1 MGLILT
7 LALLWPLFQA
17 PYFSQHDD
25 VQTIRLYEMDKCF
38 KDGQIPCRW
47 VPDLGG
53 LYGYPLFNYY
63 APLPYYYGEIFYSLT
78 HSLLFSAKLMF
89 VTAFVGSFIFMFL
102 LARKLWGGYGALISG
117 VFYAYAPYH
126 AVDFYVR
133 GAMEEMWA
141 LMLFPAIL
149 WALFRL
155 KESTRIYNVMLLGLF
170 LALLMLS
177 HNLSAMIFLPII
189 FTLVVF
195 FMWQKRDF
203 RLLKLVVLSGVLAFL
218 LSAFYFLP
226 MVAEKN
232 LVHVETTVEGYFS
245 YTEHFK
251 GLYKLFI
258 QRNWGWGASV
268 REVPGGEKDGMS
280 FQIGWVHLLG
290 WFLALA
296 TAAYLWKKDR
306 PKSLLLVMFSLFTVA
321 SVFMI
326 HPRSEFIWKLI
337 DPLKYLQFPWR
348 FLMLII
354 FFVSLMSGSIFV
366 WLSKKKAILLLS
378 GLIILVVA
386 ANFTYFRPEKF
397 IQVTDQ
403 QLLTGKNWDTE
414 IKRSIFDFLPIYAQE
429 PPAELA
435 TTRYQVVVGNAKVT
449 NFKEGTNWFNFN
461 ANIDTHTILLLSQYY
476 FPNWKVYVDGQ
487 EVKVEYK
494 NNHLGLMSLIIGP
507 GNHYISGKLENTTI
521 RSAGNLISLGGVLI
535 FLLLIPTQIPS
546 TRRWLTYYL
555 KALYR

>member
-1 MGLILT
+1 
-7 LALLWPLFQA
+7 
-17 PYFSQHDD
+17 
-25 VQTIRLYEMDKCF
+25 
-38 KDGQIPCRW
+38 
-47 VPDLGG
+47 
-53 LYGYPLFNYY
+53 
-63 APLPYYYGEIFYSLT
+63 
-78 HSLLFSAKLMF
+78 
-89 VTAFVGSFIFMFL
+89 
-102 LARKLWGGYGALISG
+102 
-117 VFYAYAPYH
+117 
-126 AVDFYVR
+126 
-133 GAMEEMWA
+133 
-141 LMLFPAIL
+141 
-149 WALFRL
+149 
-155 KESTRIYNVMLLGLF
+155 
-170 LALLMLS
+170 
-177 HNLSAMIFLPII
+177 
-189 FTLVVF
+189 
-195 FMWQKRDF
+195 
-203 RLLKLVVLSGVLAFL
+203 
-218 LSAFYFLP
+218 
-226 MVAEKN
+226 
-232 LVHVETTVEGYFS
+232 
-245 YTEHFK
+245 
-251 GLYKLFI
+251 
-258 QRNWGWGASV
+258 
-268 REVPGGEKDGMS
+268 
-280 FQIGWVHLLG
+280 
-290 WFLALA
+290 
-296 TAAYLWKKDR
+296 
-306 PKSLLLVMFSLFTVA
+306 
-321 SVFMI
+321 
-326 HPRSEFIWKLI
+326 
-337 DPLKYLQFPWR
+337 
-348 FLMLII
+348 MLII